1 LLIKSD
7 EAFTLKIKNEDN
19 MDGTSR
25 KLKDSYLD
33 LLEFEGQLL
42 RF

>member
-1 LLIKSD
+1 MLIKTD
-7 EAFTLKIKNEDN
+7 EAFTPKIKNEDN
-19 MDGTSR
+19 TDGPSR

-33 LLEFEGQLL
+33 LLEFESQLL